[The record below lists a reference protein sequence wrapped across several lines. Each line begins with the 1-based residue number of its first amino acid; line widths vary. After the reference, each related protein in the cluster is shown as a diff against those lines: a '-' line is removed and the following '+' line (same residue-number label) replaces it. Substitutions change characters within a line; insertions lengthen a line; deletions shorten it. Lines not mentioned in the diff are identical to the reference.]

1 MSIPAKSF
9 TIRQGDADPGIV
21 DTLLG
26 TDGLPFDLTGYAVT
40 LRLLRCSGSAPPGE
54 TTNENGAN
62 VTILTATVLDQ
73 STHKGQ
79 VQITFSTS
87 FAAKSASFKAIWRGT
102 IGGRA
107 ISFPN
112 NDEFDFFIREEN

>member
-1 MSIPAKSF
+1 MSTETKSF

-26 TDGLPFDLTGYAVT
+26 TDQQPFDLTGYAVT
-40 LRLLRCSGSAPPGE
+40 LRLLRVFGSAPPGE

-73 STHKGQ
+73 GTHKGQ
-79 VQITFSTS
+79 VSITFSTS
-87 FAAKSASFKAIWRGT
+87 FTAKAAKFKAIWRGT
-102 IGGRA
+102 LGGRA

-112 NDEFDFFIREEN
+112 NDEFDFCIRTDN